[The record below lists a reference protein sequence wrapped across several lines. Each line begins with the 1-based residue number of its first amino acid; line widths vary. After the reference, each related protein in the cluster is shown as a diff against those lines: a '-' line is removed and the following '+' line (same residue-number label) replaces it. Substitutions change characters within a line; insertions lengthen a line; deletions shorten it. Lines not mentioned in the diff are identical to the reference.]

1 MNAFLQYYSLLKFR
15 PFQFT
20 ISFFRAIPILSLKNL
35 QTMKTT
41 SLPKTLLTLLI
52 LFPIIFSGIASS
64 ESHPC
69 QNATVQLR
77 GDLDVLMN
85 RGGLWALMEQTEGLQ
100 DKSMLGFQADG
111 KLARA
116 VGRFES
122 LCESEKKPTKQL
134 FDDLVNLLGEAR
146 AIWNPRSSGEEILS
160 LINGVKKK
168 VDSMLSTIE

>member
-1 MNAFLQYYSLLKFR
+1 M
-15 PFQFT
+15 
-20 ISFFRAIPILSLKNL
+20 LSLKNL
-35 QTMKTT
+35 QIIKTI
-41 SLPKTLLTLLI
+41 SLPKALLTLLI
-52 LFPIIFSGIASS
+52 LFSLIFPAITSS

-100 DKSMLGFQADG
+100 DKSMIGFQADG

-122 LCESEKKPTKQL
+122 LCESEKKPTKKL
-134 FDDLVNLLGEAR
+134 FDDLGNLIGEAR
-146 AIWNPRSSGEEILS
+146 TIWNPRSSGEEILS
-160 LINGVKKK
+160 LINGLNKK
-168 VDSMLSTIE
+168 VDSILSTIE

>member
-1 MNAFLQYYSLLKFR
+1 M
-15 PFQFT
+15 
-20 ISFFRAIPILSLKNL
+20 LSLKNL
-35 QTMKTT
+35 QIIKTMG
-41 SLPKTLLTLLI
+41 LPKTLLTLLI
-52 LFPIIFSGIASS
+52 LFPLIFPAIASS

-69 QNATVQLR
+69 QKATVQLR

-100 DKSMLGFQADG
+100 DKSMIGFQADG
-111 KLARA
+111 KLARV

-134 FDDLVNLLGEAR
+134 FDDLGNLLGEAR
-146 AIWNPRSSGEEILS
+146 TIWNPRSSGEEILK
-160 LINGVKKK
+160 LINGLNKK

>member
-1 MNAFLQYYSLLKFR
+1 M
-15 PFQFT
+15 
-20 ISFFRAIPILSLKNL
+20 LSLKNL
-35 QTMKTT
+35 QIIKTI
-41 SLPKTLLTLLI
+41 SLPKALLTLLI
-52 LFPIIFSGIASS
+52 VFPLIFPAIASS

-77 GDLDVLMN
+77 GDLDVVLS

-100 DKSMLGFQADG
+100 DKSTTGFQADG

-134 FDDLVNLLGEAR
+134 FDDLENLIGEAR
-146 AIWNPRSSGEEILS
+146 IIWNPRSSGEEILS

>member
-1 MNAFLQYYSLLKFR
+1 MLC
-15 PFQFT
+15 
-20 ISFFRAIPILSLKNL
+20 LKNL
-35 QTMKTT
+35 QIIKTI

-52 LFPIIFSGIASS
+52 LFPIIFPAIASS

-69 QNATVQLR
+69 QNAVVQLR
-77 GDLDVLMN
+77 GDFGVVMN

-100 DKSMLGFQADG
+100 DKSTAGFQADG

-134 FDDLVNLLGEAR
+134 FDDIRNLLGEAR
-146 AIWNPRSSGEEILS
+146 AIWNPSSSGEKTLKSISGLNKKLESILS
-160 LINGVKKK
+160 KIK
-168 VDSMLSTIE
+168 

>member
-1 MNAFLQYYSLLKFR
+1 M
-15 PFQFT
+15 
-20 ISFFRAIPILSLKNL
+20 LSLKNL
-35 QTMKTT
+35 QIIKTI
-41 SLPKTLLTLLI
+41 SLPKALLTLLI
-52 LFPIIFSGIASS
+52 LFPLIFPAIASS

-77 GDLDVLMN
+77 GDLDVVMN

-100 DKSMLGFQADG
+100 DKSMIGFQADG

-122 LCESEKKPTKQL
+122 LCESEKKPTKKL
-134 FDDLVNLLGEAR
+134 FDDLGNLIGEAR
-146 AIWNPRSSGEEILS
+146 TIWNPRSSGEEILS
-160 LINGVKKK
+160 LINGLNKK

>member
-1 MNAFLQYYSLLKFR
+1 M
-15 PFQFT
+15 
-20 ISFFRAIPILSLKNL
+20 LSLKNL
-35 QTMKTT
+35 QIIKTI
-41 SLPKTLLTLLI
+41 SLPKALLTLLI
-52 LFPIIFSGIASS
+52 VFPLIFPAIASS

-77 GDLDVLMN
+77 GDLDVVMN

-100 DKSMLGFQADG
+100 DKSMIGFQADG

-134 FDDLVNLLGEAR
+134 FDDLGNFIGEAR
-146 AIWNPRSSGEEILS
+146 TIWNPRSSGKKILESINGLNKKLDSILS
-160 LINGVKKK
+160 K
-168 VDSMLSTIE
+168 IE

>member
-1 MNAFLQYYSLLKFR
+1 ML
-15 PFQFT
+15 
-20 ISFFRAIPILSLKNL
+20 ILKNL
-35 QTMKTT
+35 EFIRTI
-41 SLPKTLLTLLI
+41 SLPKILLTLLM
-52 LFPIIFSGIASS
+52 LFLIIFPTIVSS

-100 DKSMLGFQADG
+100 DKSTAGFQADG

-122 LCESEKKPTKQL
+122 LCESEKKPTKKL
-134 FDDLVNLLGEAR
+134 FDDLSNLIGEAR
-146 AIWNPRSSGEEILS
+146 TIWNPSSSGEKLLKSINGLNKKLDLILS
-160 LINGVKKK
+160 IIK
-168 VDSMLSTIE
+168 

>member
-1 MNAFLQYYSLLKFR
+1 M
-15 PFQFT
+15 
-20 ISFFRAIPILSLKNL
+20 LSLKNL
-35 QTMKTT
+35 QIIKTI
-41 SLPKTLLTLLI
+41 SLPKALLTLLI
-52 LFPIIFSGIASS
+52 VFPLIFPAIASS

-77 GDLDVLMN
+77 GDLGVIMN
-85 RGGLWALMEQTEGLQ
+85 RGGLWALMEQTEGFQ
-100 DKSMLGFQADG
+100 DKSTAGFQADG

-134 FDDLVNLLGEAR
+134 FDDLGNLLSEAR
-146 AIWNPRSSGEEILS
+146 TIWNPRSSGEEILS
-160 LINGVKKK
+160 LINGLNKK

>member
-1 MNAFLQYYSLLKFR
+1 M
-15 PFQFT
+15 
-20 ISFFRAIPILSLKNL
+20 LSLKNL
-35 QTMKTT
+35 QIIKTI

-52 LFPIIFSGIASS
+52 LFPIIFPAIASS

-69 QNATVQLR
+69 QNAVVQLR
-77 GDLDVLMN
+77 GDFDVIMN

-100 DKSMLGFQADG
+100 DKSTAGFQADG

-134 FDDLVNLLGEAR
+134 YDDLGNIVGEAR
-146 AIWNPRSSGEEILS
+146 TIWNPRSSGEEILR
-160 LINGVKKK
+160 LINGLTKKI
-168 VDSMLSTIE
+168 DSMLSIIE

>member
-1 MNAFLQYYSLLKFR
+1 MMR
-15 PFQFT
+15 
-20 ISFFRAIPILSLKNL
+20 LKNL
-35 QTMKTT
+35 QITKTI
-41 SLPKTLLTLLI
+41 SLPKALLTLLI
-52 LFPIIFSGIASS
+52 LFPLIFPAIASS

-69 QNATVQLR
+69 KNATVQLR

-100 DKSMLGFQADG
+100 DKSTTGFQVDG
-111 KLARA
+111 KLARM
-116 VGRFES
+116 VGQFEI

-160 LINGVKKK
+160 LINGLKKK

>member
-1 MNAFLQYYSLLKFR
+1 M
-15 PFQFT
+15 
-20 ISFFRAIPILSLKNL
+20 LSLKNL
-35 QTMKTT
+35 QIIKTI

-52 LFPIIFSGIASS
+52 LFPLIFPAIASS

-69 QNATVQLR
+69 KNATVQLR

-85 RGGLWALMEQTEGLQ
+85 RGGLWALMEQTEGIQ
-100 DKSMLGFQADG
+100 DKSMIGFQADG
-111 KLARA
+111 KLARL

-134 FDDLVNLLGEAR
+134 FDDLGNLLGEAR
-146 AIWNPRSSGEEILS
+146 IIWNPRSSGEEILK
-160 LINGVKKK
+160 LINGLTKK

>member
-1 MNAFLQYYSLLKFR
+1 MG
-15 PFQFT
+15 
-20 ISFFRAIPILSLKNL
+20 
-35 QTMKTT
+35 
-41 SLPKTLLTLLI
+41 LPKTLLTLLI
-52 LFPIIFSGIASS
+52 LFPLIFPAIASS

-100 DKSMLGFQADG
+100 DKSMVGFQADG
-111 KLARA
+111 KLARV

-134 FDDLVNLLGEAR
+134 FDDLGNLLGEAR
-146 AIWNPRSSGEEILS
+146 TIWNPRSSGEEILS
-160 LINGVKKK
+160 LINGLNKK

>member
-1 MNAFLQYYSLLKFR
+1 M
-15 PFQFT
+15 
-20 ISFFRAIPILSLKNL
+20 LSLKNL
-35 QTMKTT
+35 QIIKTMR
-41 SLPKTLLTLLI
+41 LPKTLLTLLI
-52 LFPIIFSGIASS
+52 LFPLIFPAIASS

-77 GDLDVLMN
+77 GDLDVVMN

-100 DKSMLGFQADG
+100 DKSMIGFQADG

-146 AIWNPRSSGEEILS
+146 EICNPRSSGEEILS

-168 VDSMLSTIE
+168 VDSMLSTID

>member
-1 MNAFLQYYSLLKFR
+1 M
-15 PFQFT
+15 
-20 ISFFRAIPILSLKNL
+20 LSLKNL
-35 QTMKTT
+35 QIIKTI

-52 LFPIIFSGIASS
+52 LFPLIFPAIASS

-100 DKSMLGFQADG
+100 DKSMVGFQADG
-111 KLARA
+111 KLARV

-134 FDDLVNLLGEAR
+134 FDDLGNLIGEAR
-146 AIWNPRSSGEEILS
+146 TIWNPRSSGEKILKSINGLNKKLDSILS
-160 LINGVKKK
+160 K
-168 VDSMLSTIE
+168 IE

>member
-1 MNAFLQYYSLLKFR
+1 M
-15 PFQFT
+15 
-20 ISFFRAIPILSLKNL
+20 LSLKNL
-35 QTMKTT
+35 QIIKTI
-41 SLPKTLLTLLI
+41 SLPKALLTLLI
-52 LFPIIFSGIASS
+52 VFPLIFPAIASS

-69 QNATVQLR
+69 QNASVQLR
-77 GDLDVLMN
+77 GDLDVVMN

-100 DKSMLGFQADG
+100 DKSTVGLQTDA

-116 VGRFES
+116 VGHFES

-146 AIWNPRSSGEEILS
+146 AIWNPRSSGEEIVS

>member
-1 MNAFLQYYSLLKFR
+1 M
-15 PFQFT
+15 
-20 ISFFRAIPILSLKNL
+20 LSLKNL
-35 QTMKTT
+35 QIIKTMG
-41 SLPKTLLTLLI
+41 LPKTLLTLLI
-52 LFPIIFSGIASS
+52 LFPLIFPAIASS

-100 DKSMLGFQADG
+100 DKSVLGFQADG